1 MCGRVNI
8 IDAPIYAFFARFLNL
23 PLQIETALN
32 IGPTE
37 RVWALKQN
45 GGVFEALPMRWWLIP
60 NWSNGPQSK
69 FSMFNARAET
79 LHASKAYSV
88 PFKRQ
93 RCAIPVA
100 SYLEWRGTKQER
112 QPFSIE
118 REDGE
123 ALVLGGLWDSWEGPD
138 GLIQSCTIVTT
149 AAPSALETYHHRS
162 PLMLNGDALLTW
174 LDGSS
179 QMKELEGLLEP
190 SVPFSLRIQDVDR
203 AVNQVRR
210 KDQAAQRPIGPST
223 TIAPDVGADDWGF
236 DR

>member
-8 IDAPIYAFFARFLNL
+8 IDAPLYAFFARFLNL

-37 RVWALKQN
+37 RVWALKLN
-45 GGVFEALPMRWWLIP
+45 GGVFEALTMRWWLIP
-60 NWSNGPQSK
+60 SWSNGPQSK

-79 LHASKAYSV
+79 LQSSKAYSG

-100 SYLEWRGTKQER
+100 SYLEWRGPKKER

-123 ALVLGGLWDSWEGPD
+123 ALVLGGLWDIWEGRD

-149 AAPSALETYHHRS
+149 EAPSALAPFHHRA
-162 PLMLNGDALLTW
+162 PLMLNGDELLTW
-174 LDGSS
+174 LDGAS
-179 QMKELEGLLEP
+179 QTKELEGLLEP
-190 SVPFSLRIQDVDR
+190 SVPFSLRTQDVDP
-203 AVNQVRR
+203 AVNHVRR
-210 KDQAAQRPIGPST
+210 KDQAAQQTIGPST
-223 TIAPDVGADDWGF
+223 LIAANVSVDD
-236 DR
+236 

>member
-1 MCGRVNI
+1 MEESYIESLQNSHVKNLVKLRERKHRNRQERFI
-8 IDAPIYAFFARFLNL
+8 IEGYREIKHAIVAQLE
-23 PLQIETALN
+23 IETLYYCPELFPTEFHTQLVHQTKQHNKFPTIRMHPSALN
-32 IGPTE
+32 
-37 RVWALKQN
+37 K
-45 GGVFEALPMRWWLIP
+45 
-60 NWSNGPQSK
+60 
-69 FSMFNARAET
+69 
-79 LHASKAYSV
+79 ASL
-88 PFKRQ
+88 R
-93 RCAIPVA
+93 
-100 SYLEWRGTKQER
+100 
-112 QPFSIE
+112 
-118 REDGE
+118 
-123 ALVLGGLWDSWEGPD
+123 EGPD

-223 TIAPDVGADDWGF
+223 MIAPDVGADH
-236 DR
+236 